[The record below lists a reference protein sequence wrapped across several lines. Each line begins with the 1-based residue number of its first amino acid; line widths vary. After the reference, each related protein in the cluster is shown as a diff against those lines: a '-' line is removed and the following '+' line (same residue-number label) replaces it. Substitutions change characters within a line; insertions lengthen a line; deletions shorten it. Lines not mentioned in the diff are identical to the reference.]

1 MKRKEKKKKKKKE
14 EEEEEEEEDQTEFDY
29 SLTRSL
35 KYMCIYQN
43 AIITLFL

>member
-14 EEEEEEEEDQTEFDY
+14 EEEEEEDQTGFDY